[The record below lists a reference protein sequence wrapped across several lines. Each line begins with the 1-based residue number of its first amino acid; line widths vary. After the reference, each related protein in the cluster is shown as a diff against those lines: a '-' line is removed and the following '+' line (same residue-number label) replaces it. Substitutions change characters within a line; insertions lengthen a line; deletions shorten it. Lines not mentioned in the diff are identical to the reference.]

1 MFSLMKIL
9 VMKKVICILQLVI
22 LAYMANAQLGQKVK
36 SPTGNELAG
45 TWVMTVANGNTVTLL
60 LMANG
65 HAELDGETMTW
76 AVNGNTLQLKNGGNI
91 IKYNFRQRENSLTLS
106 GGDLGQPAT
115 FTRSGA
121 AGNNLSNSHK
131 STYDA
136 ALLGTWQADGMQF
149 TFEQGGKMYYNDK
162 TMDYSINGNTLYCV
176 NTQAGVEVTYQYQ
189 ISQGHLLLNNN
200 GNTLMLQKKS
210 AKSTPQKNIG
220 YNNAKP
226 AFLGNWVSTNNE
238 HLTMM
243 EGGRMTLE
251 GYNLTYVYDANTITI
266 TAPAGQ
272 VVFTYTLNGNNFNV
286 TNNGVTTYYKRAGN
300 GNTMAVGSN
309 AGAQGGIDASLVGRW
324 GVMSSGGGGY
334 NSQGSYSSEE
344 YFILNANGTYQYY
357 SESSRSVSSNNQYG
371 NETINGGTSGSG
383 YDEGTWSVRG
393 NILIAN
399 SRSRGVQQYPFQK
412 RNNKHGD
419 PCIIIDGTEYVSYYK
434 KAPWR

>member
-1 MFSLMKIL
+1 
-9 VMKKVICILQLVI
+9 
-22 LAYMANAQLGQKVK
+22 
-36 SPTGNELAG
+36 
-45 TWVMTVANGNTVTLL
+45 
-60 LMANG
+60 
-65 HAELDGETMTW
+65 
-76 AVNGNTLQLKNGGNI
+76 
-91 IKYNFRQRENSLTLS
+91 
-106 GGDLGQPAT
+106 
-115 FTRSGA
+115 
-121 AGNNLSNSHK
+121 
-131 STYDA
+131 
-136 ALLGTWQADGMQF
+136 MQF